1 MDKYPLDEEQEET
14 LKNWNTFFTWVFTL
28 EMVIKLIGLGPK
40 AYSQS
45 SFNLFDGFVVIIN
58 LVDIVISNSLSQEGL
73 SEASG
78 AI

>member
-1 MDKYPLDEEQEET
+1 MDVEQEDS
-14 LKNWNTFFTWVFTL
+14 LKIWNTFFTWVFTL

-40 AYSQS
+40 AYSSS
-45 SFNLFDGFVVIIN
+45 SFNLFDGFVVIVN
-58 LVDIVISNSLSQEGL
+58 LVDIVISSSLSAEGL